1 MNLLKQL
8 LAALALV
15 ALTATSAQ
23 AACTDPAGPGVN
35 WSGCN
40 KNGIRVPG
48 ANLSGANLSNATFSP
63 TAKYNADFSDADL
76 RGANF
81 TGSTLPFGKINFS
94 NTKLSGAIWT
104 DGLVCAEGS
113 IGNCNVRA
121 KAPSG
126 SNTSTGSTAG
136 TTPGSTAGTGTNT
149 NTNTSTGTST
159 GSTGATTAKKVSYA
173 VAGATLTA
181 AQGDAIMKWIAS
193 ERAIVTTA
201 FCYRQSYDR
210 GIGIAPDNCG
220 PGKDARGQFCYDN
233 CKAGFSDNGTPT
245 CLQSSCPSGYTD
257 NGLVCHFNGSS
268 SYSPVRWDNNA
279 GVCMFGGCTG
289 GWVED
294 GCRSGY
300 HKSASMCYLDVP
312 AGMGGT
318 SADPT
323 KGSYTRPTKGSP
335 GCNSNRVL
343 QAGLCYLPARE
354 GYSCNATNCN
364 PACASGT
371 VECGAAAC
379 AATAESCGRGI
390 TDMVVGPLQLIAF
403 VGTAGAAGPVI
414 TATKAAAAAATK
426 GVALGNDLATLQ
438 GILTKAV
445 EDAMNAAEND
455 LASITSD
462 YVAAQVAARYPKG
475 SANYRYIARRWVN
488 VVMFMNAA
496 HSNLD
501 LALLAASMI
510 DETGVTSTVIAYT
523 KPPCFQHSPMP

>member
-8 LAALALV
+8 LAALALA

-63 TAKYNADFSDADL
+63 TAKYKADFSNADL

-81 TGSTLPFGKINFS
+81 SGSTITSANFAGA
-94 NTKLSGAIWT
+94 TLSGATWT
-104 DGLVCAEGS
+104 NGQVCATPSVGT
-113 IGNCNVRA
+113 CN
-121 KAPSG
+121 
-126 SNTSTGSTAG
+126 AG
-136 TTPGSTAGTGTNT
+136 TTTGTT
-149 NTNTSTGTST
+149 
-159 GSTGATTAKKVSYA
+159 TGATTAKKGSYV
-173 VAGATLTA
+173 VAGTTLTA

-193 ERAIVTTA
+193 ERTIATTP

-210 GIGIAPDNCG
+210 GIGIAPSNCG
-220 PGKDARGQFCYDN
+220 TGKDARGAFCYES
-233 CKAGFSDNGTPT
+233 CRAGFSDNGTPT
-245 CLQSSCPSGYTD
+245 CLQSSCPDGYTD
-257 NGLVCHFNGSS
+257 MGLTCHFNGSS
-268 SYSPVRWDNNA
+268 SYSPVRWDN
-279 GVCMFGGCTG
+279 CKSKFLGGCVG
-289 GWVED
+289 GLVED

-323 KGSYTRPTKGSP
+323 KGSYTRATSGSP
-335 GCNSNRVL
+335 GCNSDRVL
-343 QAGLCYLPARE
+343 QAGLCYLPPRDS
-354 GYSCNATNCN
+354 YTCNVTNCN

-390 TDMVVGPLQLIAF
+390 TDMVVGPLQIIAF
-403 VGTAGAAGPVI
+403 VGTAGAAGPVSS
-414 TATKAAAAAATK
+414 AAKAAAFATK
-426 GVALGNDLATLQ
+426 GVALGNDTANYQ
-438 GILTKAV
+438 KILTDAI

-462 YVAAQVAARYPKG
+462 YVATQVAAKYPKG

-488 VVMFMNAA
+488 VVMFMNAQQT
-496 HSNLD
+496 NLD

-523 KPPCFQHSPMP
+523 KPPCAQHAPMP